1 VKTPSCCSSN
11 LFSHAS
17 ILIDRVWSGEVSV
30 GVIVSS
36 VKIDGVRWRA
46 PQPRYGEI
54 DLRGAESSIKISS

>member
-1 VKTPSCCSSN
+1 
-11 LFSHAS
+11 
-17 ILIDRVWSGEVSV
+17 VSV